1 MMLVDSHCH
10 LDYHERDGDIDDV
23 LARARNSD
31 IKTIVTICT
40 KISEAKSVQR
50 LAARYD
56 NVWCTVGVHPHEAS
70 LECQRNPSE
79 LIRLTEFD
87 EVVGIGESGLDYY
100 YESASRDDQEKSFRT
115 HIAAARSTGLPI
127 VIHSR
132 NADED
137 CAHILKDEMQ
147 KGYFCGVMHCFSSG
161 LSLAQTAID
170 LGLYI
175 SISGIITFKK
185 SVKLR
190 SIVADVPLERLLV
203 ETDAPYLA
211 PEPHRGKRNEPCY
224 MSHTAN
230 TLADLKKVDTK
241 ILASKTTN
249 NFFSLFSRAQAPRS
263 P

>member
-1 MMLVDSHCH
+1 MLVDSHCH
-10 LDYHERDGDIDDV
+10 LDYHERDGDLEDV
-23 LARARNSD
+23 LARARESD
-31 IKTIVTICT
+31 IRTIVTICT
-40 KISEAKSVQR
+40 KISKAKSVQG
-50 LAARYD
+50 LASRHD

-70 LECQRNPSE
+70 LECQKNPSE
-79 LIRLTEFD
+79 LIKLAEC
-87 EVVGIGESGLDYY
+87 EKVVGIGESGLDYY
-100 YESASRDDQEKSFRT
+100 YENASRDDQKKSFRT
-115 HIAAARSTGLPI
+115 HIEAAHSTGLPI

-132 NADED
+132 DADED
-137 CAHILKDEMQ
+137 CANILKDEMQ
-147 KGYFCGVMHCFSSG
+147 NGYFCGVMHCFSSG
-161 LSLAQTAID
+161 LSLAQTALE

-185 SVKLR
+185 SEELR

-230 TLADLKKVDTK
+230 TLAALKNVDAKV
-241 ILASKTTN
+241 LASTTTK
-249 NFFSLFSRAQAPRS
+249 NFFSLFSRAQAPGS

>member
-1 MMLVDSHCH
+1 MLVDSHCH

-23 LARARNSD
+23 LARARKSD
-31 IKTIVTICT
+31 IGTIVTICT
-40 KISEAKSVQR
+40 KISEAKSVQG

-70 LECQRNPSE
+70 LECQKNPSE
-79 LIRLTEFD
+79 LIKLAECE
-87 EVVGIGESGLDYY
+87 EVIGIGESGLDYY
-100 YESASRDDQEKSFRT
+100 YENASRDDQEQSFRT

-147 KGYFCGVMHCFSSG
+147 NGYFCGVMHCFSSG
-161 LSLAQTAID
+161 PSLAQTALE

-175 SISGIITFKK
+175 SVSGIITFKK
-185 SVKLR
+185 SEELR
-190 SIVADVPLERLLV
+190 NIVADVPLERLLV

-211 PEPHRGKRNEPCY
+211 PEPYRGKRNEPSY
-224 MSHTAN
+224 VSHTAN
-230 TLADLKKVDTK
+230 TLADLKKVDPK
-241 ILASKTTN
+241 ILASTTTN
-249 NFFSLFSRAQAPRS
+249 NFFSLFSRAQAPVS
-263 P
+263 L

>member
-1 MMLVDSHCH
+1 MLVDSHCH

-23 LARARNSD
+23 LARASKSD
-31 IKTIVTICT
+31 IKTILTICT

-70 LECQRNPSE
+70 LECQRNPSD
-79 LIRLTEFD
+79 LIDLAEFD

-100 YESASRDDQEKSFRT
+100 YENASRDDQEKSFRT

-132 NADED
+132 DADED

-161 LSLAQTAID
+161 PSLAQTALE

-185 SVKLR
+185 SEELR

-203 ETDAPYLA
+203 ETDAPFLA

-230 TLADLKKVDTK
+230 TLANIKKVDTK

>member
-1 MMLVDSHCH
+1 MLVDSHCH

-23 LARARNSD
+23 LTRARESD
-31 IKTIVTICT
+31 IGTIVTICT
-40 KISEAKSVQR
+40 KISEAKSVQK

-79 LIRLTEFD
+79 LIKLAKCK

-100 YESASRDDQEKSFRT
+100 YEHSSRTDQEKSFRT

-137 CAHILKDEMQ
+137 CERILKDEMQ
-147 KGYFCGVMHCFSSG
+147 NGYFCGVMHCFSSG
-161 LSLAQTAID
+161 PSLAQTALE

-185 SVKLR
+185 SEELR
-190 SIVADVPLERLLV
+190 NIIADVPLERLLV

-211 PEPHRGKRNEPCY
+211 PEPYRGKRNEPCY
-224 MSHTAN
+224 VSHTAK
-230 TLADLKKVDTK
+230 TLADLKKVETK
-241 ILASKTTN
+241 ILASATTN
-249 NFFSLFSRAQAPRS
+249 NFFTLFSRAKAPSS